1 MAEEQQVLIV
11 DDDKDLCNMVKMTL
25 EHEGYSVDMAYDGKT
40 GFEYSEKNTYHTI
53 ILDIMLP
60 EMDGWEVCHK
70 IRNSAINHKVPII
83 MLTAK
88 VEEDDKIMGLKL
100 GADDY
105 VTKPFSPRELLAR
118 VRALIRR
125 DQDFKDKDE
134 ILEKGDLTVDA
145 QSYKV
150 YVKDQQID
158 LPPKEF
164 ELLYLLVKNPQRV
177 FTREEILEK
186 IWGFSF
192 AGGTRTV
199 DEHVKRI
206 RKKLEP
212 ESDYDSLIQTV
223 WGVGYKF
230 EVKNDA

>member
-1 MAEEQQVLIV
+1 MPDQQVLIV
-11 DDDKDLCNMVKMTL
+11 DDDKDLCNMVKLTL
-25 EHEGYSVDMAYDGKT
+25 EHEGFSVDMAYDGKT
-40 GFEYSEKNTYHTI
+40 GYEYVEKYNYNTV

-70 IRNSAINHKVPII
+70 IRNSINNSKVPII

-105 VTKPFSPRELLAR
+105 VIKPFSPRELVAR

-125 DQDFKDKDE
+125 DQDFKDKDK

-145 QSYKV
+145 HSYKV
-150 YVKDQQID
+150 FVKDNEVD

-164 ELLYLLVKNPQRV
+164 ELLYLLIKNPERV

-212 ESDYDSLIQTV
+212 ESGFDSLIQTV

-230 EVKNDA
+230 EVKNE

>member
-1 MAEEQQVLIV
+1 MVEQNILVL

-25 EHEGYSVDMAYDGKT
+25 EHEGFVVDTAYDGNT
-40 GFEYSEKNTYHTI
+40 GLSLVEKKSYLTI

-60 EMDGWEVCHK
+60 EMDGWEVCYK
-70 IRNSAINHKVPII
+70 IRNLTNNNKVPIV

-88 VEEDDKIMGLKL
+88 VDEDDKIMGLKL

-105 VTKPFSPRELLAR
+105 ITKPFSPRELVAR

-125 DQDFKDKDE
+125 EQDFKKADE
-134 ILEKGDLTVDA
+134 TLEKGELIVDS

-150 YVKDQQID
+150 YVKNQELD

-164 ELLYLLVKNPQRV
+164 ELIYLLVKNAGRV
-177 FTREEILEK
+177 FTREDILEK

-199 DEHVKRI
+199 DEHIKRL
-206 RKKLEP
+206 RRKLENH
-212 ESDYDSLIQTV
+212 SDYNYIQTV
-223 WGVGYKF
+223 WGVGYKL
-230 EVKNDA
+230 EVKKDVE

>member
-1 MAEEQQVLIV
+1 MEQWILIV
-11 DDDKDLCNMVKMTL
+11 EDDKELCDMVKLTL
-25 EHEGYSVDMAYDGKT
+25 EHEGYKVDVVHDGKT
-40 GFEYSEKNTYHTI
+40 GFEHITSCTYSLV

-60 EMDGWEVCHK
+60 ALDGWEVCHK
-70 IRNSAINHKVPII
+70 IRGSQYNSTIPII

-88 VEEDDKIMGLKL
+88 AEEDDKIMGLKL

-105 VTKPFSPRELLAR
+105 VTKPFSPRELVAR
-118 VRALIRR
+118 VKALLRR
-125 DQDFKDKDE
+125 DQDFKSEAE
-134 ILEKGDLTVDA
+134 ILEQGDLYVNA

-150 YVKDQQID
+150 FVGHQEVE

-164 ELLYLLVKNPQRV
+164 ELLYLFTKNPGRV

-192 AGGTRTV
+192 VGGTRTV

-206 RKKLEP
+206 RKKIEAL
-212 ESDYDSLIQTV
+212 SDYEFIQTV

-230 EVKNDA
+230 EVKKHV